1 VRALPGDAPQYDVQ
15 MVWHATAEREPA
27 HLWLRAL
34 VRRLFAR
41 GGVTSTVPDTPGSG
55 AGRSRRSIRPRE
67 EDHRA
72 SSR

>member
-1 VRALPGDAPQYDVQ
+1 MASRWPVRVRALPGDAPQYDVQ

-41 GGVTSTVPDTPGSG
+41 GGVESASVPGGP
-55 AGRSRRSIRPRE
+55 ARRPARRG
-67 EDHRA
+67 
-72 SSR
+72 